1 MNGKKV
7 AVVERRKGRRNNM
20 ELETIVEVE
29 EIPFT
34 FIEYTDEDP
43 YRASMQDM
51 LDDNEDYREEE
62 EFNRRG
68 RWN

>member
-1 MNGKKV
+1 
-7 AVVERRKGRRNNM
+7 M
-20 ELETIVEVE
+20 EQETIVTVEVE
-29 EIPFT
+29 MEQLPFT
-34 FIEYTDEDP
+34 FIEYTDEEL
-43 YRASMQDM
+43 QEM